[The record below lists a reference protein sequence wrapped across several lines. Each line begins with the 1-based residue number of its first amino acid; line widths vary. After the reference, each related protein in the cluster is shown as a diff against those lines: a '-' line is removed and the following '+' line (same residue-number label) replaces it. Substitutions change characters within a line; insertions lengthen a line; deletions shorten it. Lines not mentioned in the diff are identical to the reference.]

1 MEHPKIKHQ
10 VSKGEKQ
17 IRAPITNWDNETHLL
32 CFLRSVHILLLC
44 EYEVI
49 SSLQSYIKF

>member
-1 MEHPKIKHQ
+1 MEHPKNKNQI
-10 VSKGEKQ
+10 SKGEKQ
-17 IRAPITNWDNETHLL
+17 IHAPTTNWDNGTYLL

-49 SSLQSYIKF
+49 SSLESYIKF

>member
-32 CFLRSVHILLLC
+32 CFLRSVHNLLLC